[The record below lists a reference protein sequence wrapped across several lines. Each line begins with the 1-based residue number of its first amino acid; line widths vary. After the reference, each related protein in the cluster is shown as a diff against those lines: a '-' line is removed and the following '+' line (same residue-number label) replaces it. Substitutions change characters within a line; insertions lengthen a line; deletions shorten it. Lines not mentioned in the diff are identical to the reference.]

1 MSATVNT
8 TAGASGKIVG
18 EIVNLALK
26 DVPGTYSVTLRYGDE
41 PQTTA
46 SYTVTVDDKM
56 QIDLT
61 SAVSIGNLGEFDIVS
76 VVRLT

>member
-8 TAGASGKIVG
+8 TVSASGKIVG

-56 QIDLT
+56 QIDLS
-61 SAVSIGNLGEFDIVS
+61 SAVSIGNVGEFDIVS
-76 VVRLT
+76 VVKLT